1 MEFLPVDF
9 WQALASLAVGAVLV
23 AVWVAVLTF
32 KRTASQSEAW
42 ATINILVQAAEQ
54 MLTEYAGDKKLD
66 WVLAQIAERFPSWT
80 RRLSERWLRRQ
91 CCASRAAPGELGV
104 GGLKFMCVREGASYG
119 SGVLCDCPFSF
130 CGVTATNGALAVGA
144 AAGAALA
151 VSPVSALCALA
162 KDPAGRG
169 AARRLSL

>member
-9 WQALASLAVGAVLV
+9 WQVLASLAVGAVLV

-66 WVLAQIAERFPSWT
+66 WVLAQIAERFPKLDKALV
-80 RRLSERWLRRQ
+80 RAMVEAAVLRVK
-91 CCASRAAPGELGV
+91 S
-104 GGLKFMCVREGASYG
+104 GAG
-119 SGVLCDCPFSF
+119 
-130 CGVTATNGALAVGA
+130 
-144 AAGAALA
+144 
-151 VSPVSALCALA
+151 
-162 KDPAGRG
+162 
-169 AARRLSL
+169 